1 MDHDA
6 RVRTSLLTA
15 PRWVLVLV
23 YGVPFGL
30 WMGLFGRFAHHDSW
44 TEALIGGVLAGLFFG
59 IFMGMLTH
67 RWNAQTRSAAGD
79 LSSAGWWQVARAGRR
94 GAVPDDPAIR
104 EAAAAILEL
113 RSTRMARQ
121 RPWAVPFT
129 LLVLPARLRRRIEL
143 LRAEGTPAS

>member
-1 MDHDA
+1 VDHDA

-67 RWNAQTRSAAGD
+67 
-79 LSSAGWWQVARAGRR
+79 
-94 GAVPDDPAIR
+94 
-104 EAAAAILEL
+104 
-113 RSTRMARQ
+113 
-121 RPWAVPFT
+121 
-129 LLVLPARLRRRIEL
+129 LVLPARLRRRIEL
-143 LRAEGTPAS
+143 LRAEGTPAP